1 MTLLEINKT
10 RTTSFHPQS
19 NSVIE
24 RMNRTLLNMLTKSI
38 DKQQANWSYF
48 LPFVLMAYRSSVHE
62 STGFTPNRLGHEVLF
77 PLDLMYPPPES
88 NVPTNINEY
97 VMTQQ
102 RKFQQAFELV
112 RRNTTAQQ
120 RRRNALYN
128 RKVHGPTYRANEF
141 VLLHYDVTVTG
152 QSPKL
157 SSPWRG
163 PYRILKCIND
173 VNYKIEEL
181 STGKQQIVLYDRLKR
196 YHGTPPLSTPIPT
209 RQSAPGPAQQTTSH
223 PSSTTVNH
231 DDCVVSFLPPPN
243 LFAPS
248 RGLATRFQSPQ
259 TPPHPEMS
267 PLILMS
273 QNLFQRV

>member
-38 DKQQANWSYF
+38 DKQANWSYF

-62 STGFTPNRLGHEVLF
+62 LTGFTPNRLVVGHEVLL
-77 PLDLMYPPPES
+77 PLDLIYPPPES
-88 NVPTNINEY
+88 HVPPNVNEY

-102 RKFQQAFELV
+102 QNFHQAFELV

-128 RKVHGPTYRANEF
+128 RKVHGPTYCANEF

-157 SSPWRG
+157 SSPWR
-163 PYRILKCIND
+163 
-173 VNYKIEEL
+173 
-181 STGKQQIVLYDRLKR
+181 
-196 YHGTPPLSTPIPT
+196 
-209 RQSAPGPAQQTTSH
+209 
-223 PSSTTVNH
+223 
-231 DDCVVSFLPPPN
+231 
-243 LFAPS
+243 
-248 RGLATRFQSPQ
+248 
-259 TPPHPEMS
+259 
-267 PLILMS
+267 
-273 QNLFQRV
+273 